1 MSNPRFSVRSSWS
14 SFVVHAALLI
24 VTAFAAGRL
33 SAEEPDART
42 GTITGTISTQ
52 NGTVRLPGVVVV
64 VHREA
69 AGELPQSVSDGDGK
83 FTIPDL
89 PPGFYRLSAALDGFQ
104 AVEMSATVTAGAT
117 VTLTLDLPIALTE
130 HVDVVARTVV
140 SSSDSLA
147 TTETVDNKETQLLA
161 PGEGIQ
167 TAVRLTPGVIELSG
181 GDSIDGAR
189 PNQAGQQLGAATLVD
204 PATNLSRVTL
214 PADGIDSVS
223 VMANPYEVE
232 FGRFSSGLVMIQTR
246 RAGDAW
252 KIHLNNFQPNLRVKR
267 STVFDVT
274 GVLAWKPS
282 LEFGGP
288 VVKDRVFL
296 EQTGQYYYQT
306 TDINSRPEN
315 ELRTTN
321 WVSSL
326 TRIDANLS
334 EGESLVVSLGFVPGS
349 VSNATLGTFTPPPA
363 TADIDNQFSHSM
375 MTERAQIG
383 GQTFLESMLAF
394 HTFDTSVQGKGAAT
408 MQLLPDN
415 TLGNFFNRQ
424 NRNTTSFQWVE
435 TVSASRKG
443 PLGVHALKA
452 GIDLLRTG
460 YEGTSASRPVLVKR
474 SDGTLA
480 RRLTFGSP
488 TEQSVHGTDFAAFA
502 QDRIQPGA
510 RWWVEFGARLDR
522 DAITMRTGATPRVG
536 AAVLLDETGNTVLR
550 GGIGVFYERTPLVA
564 GAFDEFENTLDT
576 RYDTDGVT
584 PLGPA
589 VLYTHAIE
597 PNLQVA
603 RSTAWDLSYD
613 RRLNRTF
620 AVRLSVL
627 GRQGSHELVVDPVR
641 TGTGGALLLS
651 STGESSYLQQEVNV
665 HVTRGT
671 RLDVTTSYTH
681 SSAHQDLNDLV
692 DFYDSVLEPIIGA
705 NAYAPATADVPNR
718 LFVHGRAMPNG
729 GWMVLGTFDWRSG
742 LPYSIVND
750 TLDFVGPRNEQRF
763 PTYLRVDAGVERR
776 LSVAKV
782 HAWVGIRFAN
792 ALNSFLPVDVQANQ
806 GAPDFGTFYN
816 SPIREYRI
824 QVRLGK

>member
-1 MSNPRFSVRSSWS
+1 M
-14 SFVVHAALLI
+14 LI
-24 VTAFAAGRL
+24 VATCGAGQLR
-33 SAEEPDART
+33 AEQAGAQT
-42 GTITGTISTQ
+42 GAIAGTVSTQ
-52 NGTVRLPGVVVV
+52 NGSVRLPGVVVV
-64 VHREA
+64 VKGEA
-69 AGELPQSVSDGDGK
+69 DGDLPPPVSDGEGT
-83 FTIPDL
+83 FVVPGL
-89 PPGFYRLSAALDGFQ
+89 PPGRYTLTAALDGFQ
-104 AVEMSATVTAGAT
+104 PVEMSVTVAAGAT
-117 VTLTLDLPIALTE
+117 VSVTLDLPFAVAE
-130 HVDVVARTVV
+130 QVDVVARTVV
-140 SSSDSLA
+140 SGSDSLA

-167 TAVRLTPGVIELSG
+167 TAVRLTSGVIETSG
-181 GDSIDGAR
+181 GDSINGAR
-189 PNQAGQQLGAATLVD
+189 PNQASLQLGAATLVD

-223 VMANPYEVE
+223 VVSNPYEVE

-246 RAGDAW
+246 RAGEAW
-252 KIHLNNFQPNLRVKR
+252 KIHVNNFQPNLRVKR
-267 STVFDVT
+267 NTVFDAT
-274 GVLAWKPS
+274 GILAWKPS

-326 TRIDANLS
+326 TRIDANVS
-334 EGESLVVSLGFVPGS
+334 EGESLVVSVGFVPGS

-363 TADIDNQFSHSM
+363 TADIDNRFSHAM

-383 GQTFLESMLAF
+383 SQTFLESMLAF
-394 HTFDTSVQGKGAAT
+394 HTFDTSVEGKGAAT
-408 MQLLPDN
+408 MQLLPDT

-424 NRNTTSFQWVE
+424 DRRTTSFQWVE
-435 TVSASRKG
+435 TVSGSRKG

-452 GIDLLRTG
+452 GIDLLHTG
-460 YEGTSASRPVLVKR
+460 YEGTSASRPVLVRR

-480 RRLTFGSP
+480 RGLTFGSQ

-502 QDRIQPGA
+502 QDRVQPGT
-510 RWWVEFGARLDR
+510 RWWVEFGGRLDR
-522 DAITMRTGATPRVG
+522 DAITTRIGATPRVG
-536 AAVLLDETGNTVLR
+536 AAVLLDESGNTVLR
-550 GGIGVFYERTPLVA
+550 GGVGVFYERTPLVA
-564 GAFDEFENTLDT
+564 GVFDDFENTLDT

-589 VLYTHAIE
+589 VLYTHVTE
-597 PNLQVA
+597 PDLQPA
-603 RSTAWDLSYD
+603 RSTAWDFSYD
-613 RRLNRTF
+613 KRLNRTF

-627 GRQGSHELVVDPVR
+627 GRQGSHQLVVDPVR

-671 RLDVTTSYTH
+671 RLDLTTSYVH

-692 DFYDSVLEPIIGA
+692 DFYDSVLQPIIGA
-705 NAYAPATADVPNR
+705 NAYAPATADAPNR
-718 LFVHGRAMPNG
+718 LFAHGRAMPNG
-729 GWMVLGTFDWRSG
+729 VWMVLGTFDWRSG
-742 LPYSIVND
+742 LPYSIVNE
-750 TLDFVGPRNEQRF
+750 TLDFVGSRNEQRF
-763 PTYLRVDAGVERR
+763 PTYLRVDAGVER
-776 LSVAKV
+776 LVSVAKV

-806 GAPDFGTFYN
+806 GAPDFGHFYN

-824 QVRLGK
+824 QVRLEK

>member
-1 MSNPRFSVRSSWS
+1 MW
-14 SFVVHAALLI
+14 FVLRAALWLI
-24 VTAFAAGRL
+24 VTTGGAGHLR
-33 SAEEPDART
+33 AEETGAQT
-42 GTITGTISTQ
+42 GTIAGTVSTQ
-52 NGTVRLPGVVVV
+52 NGSVRLPGVVVV
-64 VHREA
+64 VKGEA
-69 AGELPQSVSDGDGK
+69 GGDLPPPVSDGDGT
-83 FTIPDL
+83 FLIPGL
-89 PPGFYRLSAALDGFQ
+89 PPGRYTLTAALDGFQ
-104 AVEMSATVTAGAT
+104 PVEMSVTVAAGAT
-117 VTLTLDLPIALTE
+117 VSLTLDLPFAVAE
-130 HVDVVARTVV
+130 QVDVVARTVV
-140 SSSDSLA
+140 SASDSLA
-147 TTETVDNKETQLLA
+147 TTETVDNKETQMLA

-167 TAVRLTPGVIELSG
+167 TAVRLTSGVIETSG
-181 GDSIDGAR
+181 GDSINGAR
-189 PNQAGQQLGAATLVD
+189 PNQASLQLGAATLVD

-214 PADGIDSVS
+214 PSDGITSVS
-223 VMANPYEVE
+223 VVSNPYEVE

-246 RAGDAW
+246 RAGEEW

-267 STVFDVT
+267 NTVFEAT
-274 GVLAWKPS
+274 GLLAWKPS

-334 EGESLVVSLGFVPGS
+334 ESESLVVSVGFVPGS

-363 TADIDNQFSHSM
+363 TPDIDNRFGHAM
-375 MTERAQIG
+375 MTERSRIG

-408 MQLLPDN
+408 MELLPDD

-424 NRNTTSFQWVE
+424 NRSTTSFQWVE
-435 TVSASRKG
+435 TVSGSRKG

-452 GIDLLRTG
+452 GIDLLHTG
-460 YEGTSASRPVLVKR
+460 YEGTSASRPVLVRR

-480 RRLTFGSP
+480 RGLTFGSP

-502 QDRIQPGA
+502 QDRVQPGT
-510 RWWVEFGARLDR
+510 RWWVEFGGRLDR
-522 DAITMRTGATPRVG
+522 DAITTRIGATPRVG
-536 AAVLLDETGNTVLR
+536 AAVLLDDTGNTVLR
-550 GGIGVFYERTPLVA
+550 GGVGVFYERTPLVA
-564 GAFDEFENTLDT
+564 GVFDDFEDSLDT

-589 VLYTHAIE
+589 VLYTHVAQ
-597 PNLQVA
+597 PNLQAA
-603 RSTAWDLSYD
+603 RSTAWDVSYD
-613 RRLNRTF
+613 KRLNRTF

-665 HVTRGT
+665 HVMRGT
-671 RLDVTTSYTH
+671 RLDLTTSYVH

-692 DFYDSVLEPIIGA
+692 DFYDSVLQPIIGA
-705 NAYAPATADVPNR
+705 NAYAPATADAPNR

-729 GWMVLGTFDWRSG
+729 VWMVLGTFDWRSG

-776 LSVAKV
+776 VSVAKV

-806 GAPDFGTFYN
+806 GAPDFGNFYN

-824 QVRLGK
+824 QVRLGQ

>member
-1 MSNPRFSVRSSWS
+1 MW
-14 SFVVHAALLI
+14 FVLRAALLLI
-24 VTAFAAGRL
+24 VTACAAGQLR
-33 SAEEPDART
+33 AEETGAQT
-42 GTITGTISTQ
+42 GTIAGIVSTQ
-52 NGTVRLPGVVVV
+52 NGSVRLPGVVVV
-64 VHREA
+64 VKGEA
-69 AGELPQSVSDGDGK
+69 DG
-83 FTIPDL
+83 DL
-89 PPGFYRLSAALDGFQ
+89 PPPVSDADGTFVIPGLPPGRYTLTAALDGFQ
-104 AVEMSATVTAGAT
+104 PVEMPVTVAAGAT
-117 VTLTLDLPIALTE
+117 VSVTLDLPFAVTE
-130 HVDVVARTVV
+130 QVDVVARTVV
-140 SSSDSLA
+140 SASDSLA

-167 TAVRLTPGVIELSG
+167 TAVRLTSGVIETSG
-181 GDSIDGAR
+181 GDSINGAR
-189 PNQAGQQLGAATLVD
+189 PNQASLQLGAATLVD

-223 VMANPYEVE
+223 VVSNPYEVE

-246 RAGDAW
+246 RAGEGW
-252 KIHLNNFQPNLRVKR
+252 KIHFNNFQPNLRVKR
-267 STVFDVT
+267 NTVFDAT
-274 GVLAWKPS
+274 GILAWKPS

-363 TADIDNQFSHSM
+363 TADIDNRFSHAM
-375 MTERAQIG
+375 MTERARIG
-383 GQTFLESMLAF
+383 SQTFLESMLAF
-394 HTFDTSVQGKGAAT
+394 HTFDTSVEGKGAAT
-408 MQLLPDN
+408 MQLLPDT

-424 NRNTTSFQWVE
+424 NRSTTSFQWVE
-435 TVSASRKG
+435 TVSGSRKG

-452 GIDLLRTG
+452 GIDLLHAG
-460 YEGTSASRPVLVKR
+460 YEGTSASRPVLVRR

-480 RRLTFGSP
+480 RGLTFGSQ

-502 QDRIQPGA
+502 QDRVQPGT
-510 RWWVEFGARLDR
+510 RWWVEFGGRLDR
-522 DAITMRTGATPRVG
+522 DAITTRIGATPRVG

-550 GGIGVFYERTPLVA
+550 GGVGVFYERTPLVA
-564 GAFDEFENTLDT
+564 GVFDDFENTLDT

-589 VLYTHAIE
+589 VLYAHVTE
-597 PNLQVA
+597 PNLEVA

-613 RRLNRTF
+613 KRLNRTF

-671 RLDVTTSYTH
+671 RLDLTTSYVH
-681 SSAHQDLNDLV
+681 SSARQDLNDLV
-692 DFYDSVLEPIIGA
+692 NFYDSVLEPIIGA
-705 NAYAPATADVPNR
+705 NAYAPATADAPNR
-718 LFVHGRAMPNG
+718 LFAHGRAMPNG
-729 GWMVLGTFDWRSG
+729 VWMVLGTFDWRSG

-750 TLDFVGPRNEQRF
+750 ALDFVGPRNEQRF

-776 LSVAKV
+776 VSVAKV

-792 ALNSFLPVDVQANQ
+792 ALNSFLPADVQANQ
-806 GAPDFGTFYN
+806 GAPDFGQFYN

-824 QVRLGK
+824 QVRIEK